1 MDLNTLPV
9 EELFTIDLET
19 IAVDLE
25 IAIEEYIK
33 PSPDGIYIKS
43 KLEPIM
49 VDGNEYYTK
58 VNDNY
63 IPVEDINLLTS
74 AVYNKEYKVII
85 PTTFIKN
92 KTNFISN
99 QSFLPYRGIKI
110 TEVILKDYINE
121 ILQYT
126 SSNRNIVNKIL
137 CHLNIDVN
145 DELLKEN
152 LLLKIDDVLLET
164 KHVIRKFIS
173 RHDWYIYTPRLKDKV
188 FKLEK
193 NMDFRVYEW
202 YRMQESENDSER

>member
-85 PTTFIKN
+85 GKINPN
-92 KTNFISN
+92 K
-99 QSFLPYRGIKI
+99 K
-110 TEVILKDYINE
+110 
-121 ILQYT
+121 
-126 SSNRNIVNKIL
+126 
-137 CHLNIDVN
+137 
-145 DELLKEN
+145 
-152 LLLKIDDVLLET
+152 
-164 KHVIRKFIS
+164 
-173 RHDWYIYTPRLKDKV
+173 
-188 FKLEK
+188 
-193 NMDFRVYEW
+193 
-202 YRMQESENDSER
+202 QER